1 MHTTTPL
8 STQLFWQWIRTHSI
22 LFRLNVSS
30 KHACCLFLFSAF
42 LVLTCFPNLYPSSD
56 GCDVKSSDAQSCS
69 VISGTAS
76 LIVPDTQDLTLDAQL
91 ELEAYTDVLP
101 DIFANLYFDDPN
113 IVSVEYV
120 GQDASSLLPVQNV
133 NAAMNDNQS
142 NSQGSDAFT
151 SIAIGLG
158 GLLVAIGVVTVGLN
172 KVKKNT
178 EDPIHPDEKPL
189 DDDSE
194 GLQTSDLTYTNS
206 LESDSSSIASYLP
219 DQCAIVKDKI
229 TKHFILA
236 EEEEAS
242 WRRLGITPSIRTS
255 TSLEEVYEEDSCIDD
270 SCVEEQ
276 SI

>member
-1 MHTTTPL
+1 
-8 STQLFWQWIRTHSI
+8 
-22 LFRLNVSS
+22 
-30 KHACCLFLFSAF
+30 
-42 LVLTCFPNLYPSSD
+42 
-56 GCDVKSSDAQSCS
+56 
-69 VISGTAS
+69 
-76 LIVPDTQDLTLDAQL
+76 
-91 ELEAYTDVLP
+91 
-101 DIFANLYFDDPN
+101 
-113 IVSVEYV
+113 
-120 GQDASSLLPVQNV
+120 
-133 NAAMNDNQS
+133 MNDNQS